1 MDLSTLLKV
10 QQSFTQ
16 CSLNRI
22 ILIYV
27 FIYYWW
33 AIGFSINSGIN
44 IFDKQWT
51 DKSVGIAVG
60 TVESFHRKLCL
71 WVY

>member
-33 AIGFSINSGIN
+33 AMGFSINSGIN

-51 DKSVGIAVG
+51 DKSVGIAVYCG
-60 TVESFHRKLCL
+60 IIS
-71 WVY
+71 